1 MREDVE
7 IKTHD
12 QTTLRGWFFPV
23 EKTVAPV
30 IVMSP
35 GFSGIKDNFLDIFA
49 ERFQQAGFAV
59 FLYDHRNWGASDG
72 LPRHHTNQYEQTQ
85 DTHDVIHYVSNRSDV
100 DSERI
105 AIWGSSY
112 SGGIAITAGAVDPR
126 IKVVIAQVPFVSGK
140 LTREGFPKALLA
152 KIYND
157 RGETTSMAPTYIP
170 IFPATAEEAE
180 NPNNG
185 AVLGTKE
192 SWDHLQIVKERG
204 HMRENKVTLQSFFH
218 AIRAEPSAFI
228 TQLAPKP
235 LFMVVALQDS
245 LIDPQAQLKVFATAG
260 EPKELLELDCGHLLV
275 YRDNVFEKN
284 IAAQIAFLKKHL

>member
-1 MREDVE
+1 
-7 IKTHD
+7 
-12 QTTLRGWFFPV
+12 
-23 EKTVAPV
+23 
-30 IVMSP
+30 
-35 GFSGIKDNFLDIFA
+35 
-49 ERFQQAGFAV
+49 
-59 FLYDHRNWGASDG
+59 
-72 LPRHHTNQYEQTQ
+72 
-85 DTHDVIHYVSNRSDV
+85 VIHYVSNRSDV

-126 IKVVIAQVPFVSGK
+126 IKVVIAQVPFVSGR

-157 RGETTSMAPTYIP
+157 RGETTSMEPTYIP

-235 LFMVVALQDS
+235 FFMVVALQDS

-260 EPKELLELDCGHLLV
+260 EPKELLELDCGHFLV